1 MSGSLMPSIPVQVL
15 LKYNP
20 PKMTIVYHFEN
31 KENEQYYH
39 DIMFDRNML
48 DNESDE
54 DIVSHLYMSEAYY
67 FNPKCLKRHQVSPS
81 LWISV
86 TQQAH
91 VSFTIGVNLRYH
103 FYFILNSFINFN
115 IPLFCV
121 QVKRLVNKLKTSPLI
136 HAEDRSPERHS
147 IHGNSPSPVRHQG
160 NMGSLS

>member
-1 MSGSLMPSIPVQVL
+1 MSRSPGKFVDLAALSMSGSLMPSIPVQVL

-20 PKMTIVYHFEN
+20 PKLTIVYHFEN

-67 FNPKCLKRHQVSPS
+67 FNPKCLKRHQV
-81 LWISV
+81 
-86 TQQAH
+86 
-91 VSFTIGVNLRYH
+91 
-103 FYFILNSFINFN
+103 
-115 IPLFCV
+115 
-121 QVKRLVNKLKTSPLI
+121 KRLVNKLKTSPLI

-147 IHGNSPSPVRHQG
+147 IHGNSPSPVRH
-160 NMGSLS
+160 

>member
-20 PKMTIVYHFEN
+20 PKLTIVYHFEN

-81 LWISV
+81 LDFGHS
-86 TQQAH
+86 QD
-91 VSFTIGVNLRYH
+91 VSFTIGANLRYH
-103 FYFILNSFINFN
+103 FYFILNS
-115 IPLFCV
+115 LF
-121 QVKRLVNKLKTSPLI
+121 
-136 HAEDRSPERHS
+136 D
-147 IHGNSPSPVRHQG
+147 
-160 NMGSLS
+160 